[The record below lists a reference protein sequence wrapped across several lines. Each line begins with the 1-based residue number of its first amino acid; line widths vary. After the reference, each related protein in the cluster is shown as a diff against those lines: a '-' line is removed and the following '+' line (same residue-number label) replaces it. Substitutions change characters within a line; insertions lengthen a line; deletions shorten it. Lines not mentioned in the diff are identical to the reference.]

1 MDLIKGV
8 EFSFWIELGM
18 AFSLIGIGFGIAR
31 IKKIIKK
38 GNFFEKTWNE
48 IDKIHELLT
57 ELRVKTRACRV
68 QLIQFHNGGQFVDG
82 ISMKRFSLCYES
94 LSKGISREENFK
106 DVLVSLFPQFIGKI
120 MKNSPEMHYSH
131 LEEASIFRQILQH
144 SNVMQ
149 YSVLPV
155 RAKGKIVGA
164 LILNWC
170 NRTKA
175 LEDPDLVIAFKETR
189 DLVELGIRNIS
200 DQEN

>member
-1 MDLIKGV
+1 
-8 EFSFWIELGM
+8 
-18 AFSLIGIGFGIAR
+18 
-31 IKKIIKK
+31 
-38 GNFFEKTWNE
+38 
-48 IDKIHELLT
+48 
-57 ELRVKTRACRV
+57 
-68 QLIQFHNGGQFVDG
+68 
-82 ISMKRFSLCYES
+82 
-94 LSKGISREENFK
+94 
-106 DVLVSLFPQFIGKI
+106 
-120 MKNSPEMHYSH
+120 MHYSH

-144 SNVMQ
+144 SNVIQ